1 MTKIELID
9 SLQEKMQVFESG
21 SPKRIQHFTKVH
33 SFASQIGRREQLDEK
48 TQFTLEVTAVL
59 HDIGIKPSKE
69 KYGYCDGKTQE
80 EMGPPLAKE
89 MLEGLGDPQ
98 IDKELVERVCYLI
111 ANHHTYDNVV
121 GLDYRI
127 LLEAD
132 FLVNLYENQTPQEG
146 VLSAYEKIFVTESGK
161 SLCRSMFHF

>member
-1 MTKIELID
+1 MNHQEIID
-9 SLQEKMQVFESG
+9 HLHQEMQQFDGGKPS
-21 SPKRIQHFTKVH
+21 RIQHLTKVH
-33 SFASQIGRREQLDEK
+33 SFAAQIGRKEGLDPE
-48 TQFTLEVTAVL
+48 TQFTLEITAVL

-80 EMGPPLAKE
+80 ELGPPIAE
-89 MLEGLGDPQ
+89 AMLRPLHVPDHIIQ
-98 IDKELVERVCYLI
+98 RVCYLI

-132 FLVNLYENQTPQEG
+132 FLVNLYENDLPKDS
-146 VLSAYEKIFVTESGK
+146 VISALENIFKTETGRT
-161 SLCRSMFHF
+161 LCKNMFAIA